1 MLKFILSDN
10 DGFRFGLPICAC
22 LTKILSSKSLTLPRL
37 ISLENICA
45 IDGIEN
51 EDPYELL
58 IEKKSFNFDLN
69 AIFGSNEE

>member
-1 MLKFILSDN
+1 MMALDLDCLFILVLNIIVKISHTT
-10 DGFRFGLPICAC
+10 RF
-22 LTKILSSKSLTLPRL
+22 

-58 IEKKSFNFDLN
+58 IEKKSYNFDLN